1 MAMTIQIKYL
11 KTYITSKLNRT
22 KVKKR
27 TKTEHKVKR
36 ATRPSLHTESKVP
49 VQQTLKEQF

>member
-1 MAMTIQIKYL
+1 MTIQIKYL

-49 VQQTLKEQF
+49 VPQTLKEQF